1 MVDEKSSIEYKL
13 VLLGDSAV
21 GKTCLFKKITKGTF
35 SEKNISTIGMDKKTF
50 QIEIDV
56 SEDKKPQQ
64 KKLITICLLDTAGQE
79 KFHTITKTYLKGAN
93 GVILMYDLT
102 NKESFNSIEE
112 WVNSISEINGKV
124 NDPDSEYLIFLLGNK
139 LDLITNGEKKR
150 EVTTEEGQ
158 QKSENQGITWG
169 GECSVKEFSTDQF
182 NEMIKDYVKKLYNK
196 IGEKKDDKQKSKRL
210 DSYKPRR
217 RVRSC
222 CLI

>member
-1 MVDEKSSIEYKL
+1 MVDEKPSIEYKL

-35 SEKNISTIGMDKKTF
+35 SEKNISTIGMDKKTL

-139 LDLITNGEKKR
+139 LDLITNEEKER
-150 EVTTEEGQ
+150 EVSQEEGQ
-158 QKSENQGITWG
+158 KKSEIQGITWG
-169 GECSVKEFSTDQF
+169 GECSVKEFSADQF

-196 IGEKKDDKQKSKRL
+196 IGEKKDDKQKNKMLGSFEK
-210 DSYKPRR
+210 KKKK
-217 RVRSC
+217 RSC
-222 CLI
+222 FLI

>member
-79 KFHTITKTYLKGAN
+79 KFHTITKTYLKAAN

>member
-1 MVDEKSSIEYKL
+1 MMDEKPSIEYKL
-13 VLLGDSAV
+13 ILLGDSAV
-21 GKTCLFKKITKGTF
+21 GKTCLFKKLTKHTF
-35 SEKNISTIGMDKKTF
+35 SEKNISTIGIDKKTL

-79 KFHTITKTYLKGAN
+79 KFHTITKSYIKGAN

-102 NKESFNSIEE
+102 NKESFNSIEQ

-139 LDLITNGEKKR
+139 LDLITNGEKDR
-150 EVTTEEGQ
+150 EVSPEEGQ
-158 QKSENQGITWG
+158 KKSENQGITWG
-169 GECSVKEFSTDQF
+169 GECSVKEFSADQF

-196 IGEKKDDKQKSKRL
+196 IGEKKDDKQKNQRL